1 MLTLALCV
9 GLICFAAEPVSRAGR
24 STDWLPVGLQRGT
37 VVHLT
42 VLLPWKPIVTVILAS
57 RPNVYT
63 SSSLDR
69 VATRREDTAWI
80 EQRLVHP
87 DTLFVPVWRN
97 RNLVRGMDEGA
108 PEAVF
113 VSGEMAAALR
123 MQGGPWTFLGMQ
135 DEQAVFAVDISA
147 ADDPLPLL
155 PESVGKFVDLRSVG
169 WGVPRPEAAVLAHAR
184 GLMHWRARHRFCGV
198 CGGVCDV
205 RSAGHM
211 MVCTACEVQHFPR
224 TDPAVIMLITRGDQ
238 ALLGHSQRFPRAS
251 MYSTLAGFVEP
262 GESLE
267 EAVRREVFEE
277 AGIRVGAVH
286 YHSSQPWPFPGNIM
300 LGFYG
305 EGLTEAITID
315 PEEMIDVR
323 WFSRDQMRDPDAHGF
338 ALPRVDSIA
347 RRLIEDW
354 LATA

>member
-1 MLTLALCV
+1 MESRTVTL
-9 GLICFAAEPVSRAGR
+9 
-24 STDWLPVGLQRGT
+24 
-37 VVHLT
+37 
-42 VLLPWKPIVTVILAS
+42 ILAS
-57 RPNVYT
+57 RPNVY
-63 SSSLDR
+63 SSSPLDR
-69 VATRREDTAWI
+69 VAARREDTAWI
-80 EQRLVHP
+80 EERLAEP

-113 VSGEMAAALR
+113 ISGEAAAALR
-123 MQGGPWTFLGMQ
+123 MQGGPWAFLGMQ
-135 DEQAVFAVDISA
+135 GEQAVFAVDVST

-155 PESVGKFVDLRSVG
+155 PQAVGTFVDLRSVG
-169 WGVPRPEAAVLAHAR
+169 WGVPKPEAAVLAHAR

-205 RSAGHM
+205 RTAGHM
-211 MVCTACEVQHFPR
+211 MVCTACEAQHFPR
-224 TDPAVIMLITRGDQ
+224 TDPAVIMLVTRGDR

-305 EGLTEAITID
+305 EGLTENITID
-315 PEEMIDVR
+315 PEEMLDVR
-323 WFSRDQMRDPDAHGF
+323 WFSREEIRDPAAHNF
-338 ALPRVDSIA
+338 ALPRMDSIA

-354 LATA
+354 MAAA